1 MGFPTTIIP
10 YHKFK
15 SSIWTTLK
23 LNFYV
28 SYDMLLADAKD
39 KGLIP
44 DDLPNF
50 TNIDDLI
57 RSLDE
62 D

>member
-1 MGFPTTIIP
+1 
-10 YHKFK
+10 
-15 SSIWTTLK
+15 
-23 LNFYV
+23 
-28 SYDMLLADAKD
+28 MLLADAKD